1 MIKAITTFIILLL
14 LTTGAARAQFIK
26 AELQINGINC
36 ALCATAT
43 TKQLK
48 ALPFINDVKADLI
61 RNTYLITFKS
71 GEQVDFDLLGKKVK
85 DQGFFV
91 SVLKATFNFSNVKVA
106 DNCFSYAG
114 DTFQLMNASKTPEGI
129 AELTIVDRG
138 LAPKSVSKKYLGKIA
153 EVNNTATGRLYHVAI

>member
-1 MIKAITTFIILLL
+1 MTKAITTFTILVL
-14 LTTGAARAQFIK
+14 LTIGAAHAQFIK

-48 ALPFINDVKADLI
+48 ALPFVSDVKADLI
-61 RNTYLITFKS
+61 RNTYLITFKN

-91 SVLKATFNFSNVKVA
+91 SVLKATFNFTNVKVA
-106 DNCFSYAG
+106 DNRFSYAG
-114 DTFQLMNASKTPEGI
+114 DTFQLMNASKAPEGI
-129 AELTIVDRG
+129 IDVVIVDRG
-138 LAPKSVSKKYLGKIA
+138 LAPKSVSKKYLGQGA
-153 EVNNTATGRLYHVAI
+153 EVNSTATGRLYHVAI